1 MALTEE
7 KNIPAEEPIDIDLSV
22 TRRKNFRINGD
33 NNRIVSLN
41 TSDMGIFARLNDE
54 YPKLKQLSLDA
65 QNLLPDEFD
74 TEDGA
79 ENAVGMLAKLRDI
92 DAELRAGVDY
102 IFDSNVCEVC
112 APDGT
117 LYDPFDG
124 KFRFEHIIEVLT
136 GLYEGNLTSEFKKMT
151 ARINKHTGKY
161 TKKK

>member
-33 NNRIVSLN
+33 NSRILSLN
-41 TSDMGIFARLNDE
+41 ISDMGMFARLEEE
-54 YPKLKQLSLDA
+54 YKNLKDLSLEA
-65 QNLLPDEFD
+65 QNVME
-74 TEDGA
+74 EDDS
-79 ENAVGMLAKLRDI
+79 EESSLKSLAKLKDI
-92 DAELRAGVDY
+92 DAELRQRIDN
-102 IFDSNVCEVC
+102 IFDANVCGVC

-124 KFRFEHIIEVLT
+124 KFRFEHIIEVIL
-136 GLYEGNLTSEFKKMT
+136 GLYEGNLVAEYKKMEQ
-151 ARINKHTGKY
+151 RINKRTGKY

>member
-33 NNRIVSLN
+33 NSRILSLN
-41 TSDMGIFARLNDE
+41 ISDMGIFARLEAE
-54 YPKLKQLSLDA
+54 YAKLKDLSLEA
-65 QNLLPDEFD
+65 QDLMSEE
-74 TEDGA
+74 EDSEESSLKA
-79 ENAVGMLAKLRDI
+79 LAKLKDI
-92 DAELRAGVDY
+92 DAELRQRIDT
-102 IFDSNVCEVC
+102 IFDANVCEVC

-124 KFRFEHIIEVLT
+124 KFRFQHIIEVLL
-136 GLYEGNLTSEFKKMT
+136 GLYEGNFVAEYKKMEQ
-151 ARINKHTGKY
+151 RINKRTGKY